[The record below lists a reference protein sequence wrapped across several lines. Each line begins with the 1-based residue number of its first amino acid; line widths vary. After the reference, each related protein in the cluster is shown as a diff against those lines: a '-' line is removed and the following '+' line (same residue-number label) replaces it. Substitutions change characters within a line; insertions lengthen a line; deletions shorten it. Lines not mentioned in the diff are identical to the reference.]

1 MALLLASLTQRQE
14 LRLVSN
20 RGKDANLIGFKVLL
34 DSEGIVVT
42 EMSGVPLPE
51 LGKLL
56 RPEEMEIIRNIVNF
70 TKPKLE
76 RLHGEIEAELNAL
89 NHVAVGE

>member
-1 MALLLASLTQRQE
+1 VKS
-14 LRLVSN
+14 SK
-20 RGKDANLIGFKVLL
+20 GKEANIIGFKVVL

-56 RPEEMEIIRNIVNF
+56 RPEEMAIIRNIVNF

-76 RLHGEIEAELNAL
+76 KLHGEIEAELNAL
-89 NHVAVGE
+89 NHVAVGK

>member
-1 MALLLASLTQRQE
+1 M
-14 LRLVSN
+14 N
-20 RGKDANLIGFKVLL
+20 NKGKGANLIGFKVLI